1 MEARWQRQRRAHPD
15 MKQLTVKWCTGEQL
29 TAAWRSVAQFI
40 GQGSLQMAS
49 CRHRSHG
56 SYNISDAELARQDEQ
71 YYSMMAELPGWDLEV
86 LSDVQRPNDCRDS
99 EA

>member
-1 MEARWQRQRRAHPD
+1 VEARWQRQRRAHPD

-71 YYSMMAELPGWDLEV
+71 YHSMMAELPGWDLEV